1 MAWFMPVMMAVSTG
15 ISIMG
20 HKQNIKS
27 IKTNLAWKKYE
38 QKIEALHTKTKLAK
52 KQAKLLSEQ
61 RASVS
66 GSGIQFTGSPLIN
79 AAADMK
85 EYYDDLMW
93 LEQGVFIK
101 GMKDDAEAT
110 SLIASEYYKAGDTL
124 ITGAMGYQNYK
135 TNKAIAESVGVG

>member
-1 MAWFMPVMMAVSTG
+1 MAWFVPAMMAISTG
-15 ISIMG
+15 LTVMG

-27 IKTNLAWKKYE
+27 IKANLAWKNYDRKLQY
-38 QKIEALHTKTKLAK
+38 LHDRTKLAK
-52 KQAKLLSEQ
+52 KQTKLLSEQ
-61 RASVS
+61 RANVS

-101 GMKDDAEAT
+101 GMKDNAEAT

-124 ITGAMGYQNYK
+124 ITGAMGYADYK
-135 TNKAIAESVGVG
+135 ETHKTAKEKGV